1 MTVTSNEE
9 FAKRMMLLAQ
19 TAERFKPT
27 ATYDRDGDCIE
38 FLVSP
43 DPFYAERVDDL
54 VTVYYS
60 QETNEVIGSLIKG
73 VTRFCKTMLQQMPGF
88 RIEIC
93 DGRVSLEHIFRAR
106 LWSASLEP
114 QALPTLAYRKLI
126 AMAEQAEI
134 EVDTNELCVA

>member
-19 TAERFKPT
+19 SAERFRPT
-27 ATYDRDGDCIE
+27 ATYDPDGDCIE
-38 FLVSP
+38 FLASP
-43 DPFYAERVDDL
+43 DPFYAERMDDL

-73 VTRFCKTMLQQMPGF
+73 VGTFCRTILQRFPGF
-88 RIEIC
+88 KIEVR

-106 LWSASLEP
+106 LWSAPLEP

-126 AMAEQAEI
+126 AMAEEANV
-134 EVDTNELCVA
+134 EVESGELCMA